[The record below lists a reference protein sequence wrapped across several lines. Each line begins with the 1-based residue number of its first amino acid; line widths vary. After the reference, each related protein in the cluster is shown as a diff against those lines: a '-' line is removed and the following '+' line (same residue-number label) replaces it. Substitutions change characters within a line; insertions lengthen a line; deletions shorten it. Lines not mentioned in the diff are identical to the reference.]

1 MDFLID
7 NLWVLWLIV
16 GAVMLLIE
24 VSTAALVSIWFVFAA
39 VLTAVVASFWDNFIA
54 QVILFF
60 VLSGAFLL
68 LFRNVYKKKLQNG
81 KASDVSDYTLL
92 GKTATVSETVT
103 PYEGKVLVGDVF
115 WRAVSEDGTELP
127 KGTVVSITGQ
137 DGTTLKVKAK

>member
-81 KASDVSDYTLL
+81 KASDVSDYSLL

-115 WRAVSEDGTELP
+115 WRAVS
-127 KGTVVSITGQ
+127 
-137 DGTTLKVKAK
+137 

>member
-54 QVILFF
+54 QVLLFF

-81 KASDVSDYTLL
+81 KASDVSDYSLL

-115 WRAVSEDGTELP
+115 WRAERDDGTELP
-127 KGTVVSITGQ
+127 QGTVVSMTGQ
-137 DGTTLKVKAK
+137 EGTTLKVQAK

>member
-1 MDFLID
+1 M
-7 NLWVLWLIV
+7 
-16 GAVMLLIE
+16 
-24 VSTAALVSIWFVFAA
+24 
-39 VLTAVVASFWDNFIA
+39 
-54 QVILFF
+54 
-60 VLSGAFLL
+60 
-68 LFRNVYKKKLQNG
+68 
-81 KASDVSDYTLL
+81 SDYSLL

>member
-81 KASDVSDYTLL
+81 KASDVSDY
-92 GKTATVSETVT
+92 
-103 PYEGKVLVGDVF
+103 
-115 WRAVSEDGTELP
+115 
-127 KGTVVSITGQ
+127 
-137 DGTTLKVKAK
+137 